1 MRLIWLALI
10 YGIPIFLLCHWA
22 WDLLARDSKS
32 PLARVMA
39 ALHLAI
45 AIRLF
50 LVYAIQVMPID
61 WAPWLL
67 RWGYSTVGLV
77 MAVLTFVLFLR
88 IIPERTRMAQ
98 WASAGYFLLIPAAVI
113 SLLPF
118 HEFMYA
124 AVQRQ
129 GLWIKP
135 MATAHARLIMAGV
148 VIYIAS
154 LALILVYLR
163 SRTTHPNMRGRLTG
177 ILWATIALL
186 LSDAIFGVVLPGNN
200 IPWLP
205 PFPHLA
211 GLAVWAVI
219 IRITV
224 RRYMVVPSRVE
235 RYYRLFEQSPA
246 TMVLTDSNGVIIDL
260 NESAVE
266 WLGSPRHLS
275 DILPRAHRSEDWD
288 IIQQALIEDG
298 RIHNTDQQILGLG
311 GDLRLV
317 SMDAESISLGE
328 RAYWAFLLHD
338 ITGLRAQQVRAERM
352 ALKDPLTDLG
362 NARAF
367 RQAFKS
373 LTTEP
378 PESAAVLFLDLD
390 NFKEINDS
398 LGHMVGNLVIKEM
411 GRRLKSL
418 FRPED
423 TVTRFGG
430 DEFVVLLRNVSARH
444 PADILDRV
452 MKEFAVPVV
461 VAGVPPLAVQASIGL
476 SRFPEDG
483 VDPDLVLH
491 HADQAMYDAKRAGKN
506 QYRIFEEPQEASS

>member
-1 MRLIWLALI
+1 MRLILLAFI

-22 WDLLARDSKS
+22 WDLLGRDSKS

-39 ALHLAI
+39 ALHMAI

-50 LVYAIQVMPID
+50 LVYAMQVMPID

-77 MAVLTFVLFLR
+77 MAVLAFVLFLR

-154 LALILVYLR
+154 LALSLVYLR
-163 SRTTHPNMRGRLTG
+163 SRTAHPNMRGRLTG

-219 IRITV
+219 VRMTV

-235 RYYRLFEQSPA
+235 RYYRLFEQNPA

-275 DILPRAHRSEDWD
+275 DILPKERRVDDWAE
-288 IIQQALIEDG
+288 IQQSLSHDT
-298 RIHNTDQQILGLG
+298 RIHRADQHITGLL
-311 GDLRLV
+311 DNLRV
-317 SMDAESISLGE
+317 VNMDAESMFLGD

-338 ITGLRAQQVRAERM
+338 ITSLRARQDLVEQM

-367 RQAFKS
+367 HQAFET
-373 LTTEP
+373 LVTEP
-378 PESAAVLFLDLD
+378 AESAAILFLDLD
-390 NFKEINDS
+390 NFKQINDS
-398 LGHMVGNLVIKEM
+398 LGHFVGDLVIKEI
-411 GRRLKSL
+411 GRRLKNL

-423 TVTRFGG
+423 MVTRFGG
-430 DEFVVLLRNVSARH
+430 DEFVVLLRTVSARH
-444 PADILDRV
+444 PTDILERV
-452 MKEFAVPVV
+452 MKEFAAPVV
-461 VAGVPPLAVQASIGL
+461 VDGTPPLTIRSSIGL

-483 VDPDLVLH
+483 SDPDLVLRR
-491 HADQAMYDAKRAGKN
+491 ADQAMYDAKRAGKN
-506 QYRIFEEPQEASS
+506 RYRIFEAPQEASS